1 MDSFTPLP
9 VYHEERRHYAFR
21 VGGWMGY
28 SGGQDV
34 LGKGQTC
41 FNYQNRN
48 PDLLDRRK
56 NTVLLFRIV
65 VITDFRLSGLDFEL

>member
-1 MDSFTPLP
+1 
-9 VYHEERRHYAFR
+9 
-21 VGGWMGY
+21 MGY